1 MMMMHGLL
9 DRSFP
14 GEIKE
19 GRDRK
24 QFLVLDNIAKFFGYW
39 INSNPFDIG
48 TTTRNALEAAT
59 VPNPTWKK
67 I

>member
-14 GEIKE
+14 RELQEGE
-19 GRDRK
+19 DRK
-24 QFLVLDNIAKFFGYW
+24 QFLVLDNIAKFYGHW

-48 TTTRNALEAAT
+48 NTTSAAL
-59 VPNPTWKK
+59 
-67 I
+67 